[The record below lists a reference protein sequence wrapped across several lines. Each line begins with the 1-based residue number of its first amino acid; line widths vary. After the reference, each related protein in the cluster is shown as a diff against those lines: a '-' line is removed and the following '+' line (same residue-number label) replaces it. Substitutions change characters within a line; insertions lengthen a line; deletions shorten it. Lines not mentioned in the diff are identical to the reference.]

1 MEPEEVVQT
10 LLSTPEEVKRNTHNN
25 LLVYVEDAPFVNT
38 LANTQEEVEV
48 KTLRELLGV
57 VTGEAPFYTLADSL
71 ANV

>member
-1 MEPEEVVQT
+1 M
-10 LLSTPEEVKRNTHNN
+10 KRNTHNN